1 MKKLLF
7 FVLFIFSFPA
17 YSQSIEVEPGQRWI
31 QICVHDLVK
40 NSGARFYSAFVE
52 GPVQLTHY
60 NPNNQLVFT
69 KLSREYGQRCAREM
83 KMRHQFGQTFD
94 IWLVDPD
101 FPGRQKVS
109 LRILSRERYV
119 REPEKSHFSLIDSQY
134 MRYRTKTGK
143 YQITLKLNPAVDGNP
158 LPPLVVDR

>member
-17 YSQSIEVEPGQRWI
+17 YSQSFEVEPGQRWI
-31 QICVHDLVK
+31 QLCVHNLTKDSIGD
-40 NSGARFYSAFVE
+40 NFTAFLE

-60 NPNNQLVFT
+60 NPNSLVVF
-69 KLSREYGQRCAREM
+69 KWPSREYGQTCSDAR

-119 REPEKSHFSLIDSQY
+119 REPEKSHFSLIDSQE

-158 LPPLVVDR
+158 LPPLVVDK